1 MTPPLFTCQLAG
13 LLARRLFKK
22 MNIVDQIKRV
32 AINKIIYT
40 AHAVDEMNAE
50 EELIT
55 VEDVRQVVLNGEI
68 IEDYPEDKRGH
79 SCLMFAIPGNKRPV
93 HVVCAPK
100 EEYLAIITTYIPS
113 LEKWQNDFKTRRK
126 Q

>member
-1 MTPPLFTCQLAG
+1 
-13 LLARRLFKK
+13 
-22 MNIVDQIKRV
+22 MNIADQIKKAAEKNV
-32 AINKIIYT
+32 IYT
-40 AHAVDEMNAE
+40 AHALDEMNAE

-55 VEDVRQVVLNGEI
+55 VEEVRQVVLNGEI

-79 SCLMFAIPGNKRPV
+79 SCLMFATPGNKRPV

-113 LEKWQNDFKTRRK
+113 LVKWQNDFKTRRK

>member
-1 MTPPLFTCQLAG
+1 
-13 LLARRLFKK
+13 
-22 MNIVDQIKRV
+22 MNIADQIKQ
-32 AINKIIYT
+32 AANKNVIYT
-40 AHAVDEMNAE
+40 AHAVDEMNTE

-55 VEDVRQVVLNGEI
+55 TEEVRQVVLNGEI

-79 SCLMFAIPGNKRPV
+79 SCLMFSAPGNKRPV

-113 LEKWQNDFKTRRK
+113 LEKWHNDYKTRRK